1 MINLLSLNRK
11 VKKIRLNLKMIF
23 QKLNSMEN
31 PKNIVIFVSGNG
43 SNMSN
48 LISHFDSNPEIN
60 VEAVFSNKKDC
71 LGITNAQEA
80 GVNTV
85 AFSKQELEEGNVTE
99 LVDLLNVDLIVLA
112 GFLLK
117 IPKEF
122 TSQFEN
128 KIVNVHPS
136 LLPKFGGKG
145 MYGKHVHRA
154 VIEAG
159 ETKSGI
165 TFHYVNE
172 NYDEGNIIEQFE
184 CEINPKDTWKDLQ
197 ANIQQLEHEHFPV
210 VIEKLLTQ

>member
-1 MINLLSLNRK
+1 M
-11 VKKIRLNLKMIF
+11 
-23 QKLNSMEN
+23 
-31 PKNIVIFVSGNG
+31 
-43 SNMSN
+43 
-48 LISHFDSNPEIN
+48 
-60 VEAVFSNKKDC
+60 
-71 LGITNAQEA
+71 
-80 GVNTV
+80 
-85 AFSKQELEEGNVTE
+85 
-99 LVDLLNVDLIVLA
+99 
-112 GFLLK
+112 
-117 IPKEF
+117 
-122 TSQFEN
+122 
-128 KIVNVHPS
+128 NVHPS

-197 ANIQQLEHEHFPV
+197 ANIQQLEHEHLPV